1 MSTKK
6 AGSVRYRSAVTG
18 QYVKPSYA
26 SKNPKTTV
34 SITKK
39 K

>member
-6 AGSVRYRSAVTG
+6 APSVGYRSAVTG

>member
-1 MSTKK
+1 MSKK
-6 AGSVRYRSAVTG
+6 ETPSVGYRSAVTG

-26 SKNPKTTV
+26 SKHPKTTV